1 MKKWVGCVKISVW
14 AWLILFGNALHA
26 KDLGTYGAIYAIQ
39 EQDALEWIT
48 QKLEA
53 LQASGALEQQKM
65 KLKEKAKLAIMRP
78 KPVHGLR
85 YTSEPRT
92 FFQDLTVTVPHDI
105 LGLDGVLI
113 HKAGTRLNPLNNMS
127 SSKALVFL
135 DGDDKD
141 QIEWAIQE
149 YATREG
155 VAKLVLVNGPIIEL
169 MQAHDIPFFFD
180 QAGRLVKKFNIEQ
193 VPAIVEQKGKRLM
206 ISEIK
211 P

>member
-1 MKKWVGCVKISVW
+1 M
-14 AWLILFGNALHA
+14 HA
-26 KDLGTYGAIYAIQ
+26 KDLGTYGAIYEIQ

-48 QKLEA
+48 QKLEV
-53 LQASGALEQQKM
+53 LQASGALEQQQM
-65 KLKEKAKLAIMRP
+65 KLKEKAKSAIMRP

-85 YTSEPRT
+85 HTSESRT

-113 HKAGTRLNPLNNMS
+113 HKAGSRINPLDGMS
-127 SSKALVFL
+127 TSKALVFL
-135 DGDDKD
+135 DGEDKA
-141 QIEWAIQE
+141 QIEWALQE
-149 YATREG
+149 YANREG
-155 VAKLVLVNGPIIEL
+155 LAKLVLVNGPIIEL

-180 QAGRLVKKFNIEQ
+180 QAGRLIKKFNIEQ
-193 VPAIVEQKGKRLM
+193 VPAIVEQKGNRLM